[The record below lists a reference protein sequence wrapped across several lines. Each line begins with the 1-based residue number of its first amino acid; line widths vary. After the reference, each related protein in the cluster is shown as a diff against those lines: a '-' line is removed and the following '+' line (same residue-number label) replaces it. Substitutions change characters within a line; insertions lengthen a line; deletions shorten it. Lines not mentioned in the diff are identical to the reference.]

1 VNRFPI
7 ARQAEQDLQDI
18 WPYLG
23 RQDELIADPKIA
35 QILDRFPLLSQ
46 FPDLGR
52 QRDDLPVVHW

>member
-1 VNRFPI
+1 MAFVS
-7 ARQAEQDLQDI
+7 RQAEQDWRDI
-18 WPYLG
+18 WLYLG
-23 RQDELIADPKIA
+23 RQDELMADQKIA